1 VVELL
6 RGFGKLLLKHRATVV
21 LILVPLALLPLL
33 LCFDSLV
40 SKAAYIILLMSFYW
54 NFEVV
59 PLGVTALLPVVLSP
73 LLGIMSSSEICPS
86 YFKDSNMLFLGGLIM
101 AVSIEA
107 WDLHKRIA
115 LKVILLCGVQPR
127 WLLFGL
133 LAPAWVLSM
142 WISNTAT
149 VAMMLPIVEAVLS
162 ELRCQH
168 MRQKRRKES
177 VVSETAPSVLSSS
190 VSTVSDENSG
200 ENPDGDLSSPA
211 LDAVCLAIGR
221 RRPFADLGLASDQL
235 SWLSRLGQS
244 RRLGRNRRRSTDPR
258 SSPAAVQAARSL
270 SYAEASVLAIFGLTI
285 ILWISRQPGAPGWSS
300 LFMKAPTSDSE
311 DEAPV
316 SLMSDAQPAVL
327 AVLLLFLLPSRN
339 PFANL
344 FKAVRRKPVSNET
357 TVEHCSQ
364 QQSDFEFKAD
374 ADAAGEDCRQWR
386 TKPSRLLSWD
396 LVQKRVAWQIVL
408 MLGAGF
414 ALADLSRV
422 SSFVKPLVVNLL
434 TWQMFLLI
442 MSRQANSLTFHLI
455 RALVNA
461 QIKRYSIFRTTQV
474 SGLSDWIG
482 SQLVA
487 LKSVPAPALIFIICW
502 CSALLT
508 ELTSNGTAATIL
520 LPILASLSER
530 LQRHPF
536 QLMLSS
542 AASSSFAFIL
552 PISTPA
558 NILVYSRGYLRPWD
572 MLRTGCIMWLLSNAL
587 AAGASLCYAPA
598 IFGINGFPDWARR
611 NATY

>member
-1 VVELL
+1 
-6 RGFGKLLLKHRATVV
+6 
-21 LILVPLALLPLL
+21 
-33 LCFDSLV
+33 V

-115 LKVILLCGVQPR
+115 LKVLLLCGVQPR

-200 ENPDGDLSSPA
+200 ENPDEYYGSNTGLNYCSWMLFA
-211 LDAVCLAIGR
+211 LPLGAVGLLLTWVWLQISFLGFR
-221 RRPFADLGLASDQL
+221 GLAKAGDSVAIADARLTRAALQRQYKQL
-235 SWLSRLGQS
+235 G
-244 RRLGRNRRRSTDPR
+244 P
-258 SSPAAVQAARSL
+258 L

>member
-1 VVELL
+1 
-6 RGFGKLLLKHRATVV
+6 
-21 LILVPLALLPLL
+21 
-33 LCFDSLV
+33 
-40 SKAAYIILLMSFYW
+40 
-54 NFEVV
+54 
-59 PLGVTALLPVVLSP
+59 
-73 LLGIMSSSEICPS
+73 
-86 YFKDSNMLFLGGLIM
+86 
-101 AVSIEA
+101 
-107 WDLHKRIA
+107 
-115 LKVILLCGVQPR
+115 
-127 WLLFGL
+127 
-133 LAPAWVLSM
+133 
-142 WISNTAT
+142 
-149 VAMMLPIVEAVLS
+149 
-162 ELRCQH
+162 
-168 MRQKRRKES
+168 
-177 VVSETAPSVLSSS
+177 
-190 VSTVSDENSG
+190 
-200 ENPDGDLSSPA
+200 
-211 LDAVCLAIGR
+211 
-221 RRPFADLGLASDQL
+221 
-235 SWLSRLGQS
+235 
-244 RRLGRNRRRSTDPR
+244 
-258 SSPAAVQAARSL
+258 
-270 SYAEASVLAIFGLTI
+270 
-285 ILWISRQPGAPGWSS
+285 
-300 LFMKAPTSDSE
+300 MKAPTSDSE

-414 ALADLSRV
+414 ALADLSR
-422 SSFVKPLVVNLL
+422 
-434 TWQMFLLI
+434 
-442 MSRQANSLTFHLI
+442 
-455 RALVNA
+455 
-461 QIKRYSIFRTTQV
+461 V